1 MRMILRTASCAAAIS
16 VSRHGAAPSIPVRS
30 EVTSLLDSM
39 KIKETDR
46 SKLRQSKIISAFID
60 RNLSSITLEALA
72 NHLGYS
78 SVYTGSLVKRVF
90 GVPFTRLVL
99 DKRLEVAKRLLCET
113 DMPVGEIIKSLG
125 YENENYFREKFKE
138 KYKKNP
144 LEYRRKVNSK

>member
-1 MRMILRTASCAAAIS
+1 MKLKQTDL
-16 VSRHGAAPSIPVRS
+16 SRQ
-30 EVTSLLDSM
+30 
-39 KIKETDR
+39 
-46 SKLRQSKIISAFID
+46 RQSRAIDSFID
-60 RNLSSITLEALA
+60 KNLCEVTLEALA

-78 SVYTGSLVKRVF
+78 SVYTGSLVKQIF